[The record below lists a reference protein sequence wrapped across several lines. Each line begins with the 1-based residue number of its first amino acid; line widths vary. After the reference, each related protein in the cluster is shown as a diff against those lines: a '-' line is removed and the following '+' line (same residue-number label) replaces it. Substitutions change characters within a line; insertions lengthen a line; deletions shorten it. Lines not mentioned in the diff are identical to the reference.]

1 MVAVGG
7 SGHVGRC
14 HRARPAGSSLPDCQ
28 LFMVAVR
35 SAGSPPWRR
44 CGARPLRRPE
54 GRCERGGGDCRAPRR
69 APARFWNACPATPF
83 FPQRQR
89 ASSRTLR
96 VRACPFVGLCIPA
109 RLHGHTP
116 VRPVRERGPGCRFLS
131 PQICHGAPCMPPGL
145 GKASAF
151 LAVTC
156 WAANACFE
164 GPFKS
169 RSIKTRPGLPFL
181 GCTTSTTS
189 HSPSFASACTSP
201 ESASAGRWSARAC
214 QRTDGRAPQPARQPH
229 LKEAPFRSSRAS
241 PAWPT
246 RPAASR
252 RKRAVRTALCC
263 LR

>member
-1 MVAVGG
+1 M
-7 SGHVGRC
+7 
-14 HRARPAGSSLPDCQ
+14 L
-28 LFMVAVR
+28 
-35 SAGSPPWRR
+35 
-44 CGARPLRRPE
+44 GAAI
-54 GRCERGGGDCRAPRR
+54 ERGRQAALSLIVSCLWSPSAALAARR
-69 APARFWNACPATPF
+69 GADAERGACAG
-83 FPQRQR
+83 QR
-89 ASSRTLR
+89 AGASGGRRLPGAAA
-96 VRACPFVGLCIPA
+96 RAGQVLECMPRHTILSAAIACEQPDPESASVSFVGLCIPA